1 MLLILASAAAV
12 AQSPPPNA
20 TAQQEIVITGSR
32 IPRPNLTA
40 VSPVTV
46 VDSKEV
52 KLQGA
57 VMTESLINALPQ
69 VVPDQGAFLSNG
81 ASGTATIDLR
91 GLEAVRTLVLI
102 NGRRVLPGDP
112 SNPAADINFIP
123 SALIKRVEV
132 LTGGASS
139 VYGSDA
145 IAGVVNFILDTRLD
159 GLRIDGQ
166 SSFYQHDNR
175 DGAHVRPLL
184 EASGYPFPSGNIVDG
199 GTEDINAA
207 YGLSLFGNRLHLTA
221 YAGYRKLSAITQ
233 DRRDYSACAI
243 TADTPDGPPVCGGSP
258 TSAEGTFSTQL
269 RQAFRATAD
278 RRFATPTTRYNFA
291 PTNYYLRP
299 GRRYTAGGFADADLS
314 EAFKPY
320 AELMF
325 MDDRTVAQLAPSGD
339 FANTRSINCDNP
351 LLSAQQFSIVCV
363 NGNFV
368 GQTPV
373 FDRSGNLVSIVGS
386 PLTFT
391 DPVTGATYRRGVLR
405 IQRRNVEG
413 GPRQQIIT
421 HKDWRVL
428 AGVKGTITS
437 GLSYDA
443 DYLIGSVKQSSIST
457 NDLLVSRLVNSVDV
471 ITDPAT
477 GQPACRS
484 ALTGD
489 DPGCIPWDVFA
500 LGAVTPESAAS
511 LSVPSFLNGSV
522 KQQVATGSVTAELEQ
537 WGIHSPWAAR
547 GPALN
552 VGAEYRKDR
561 LTLDPDEHYQNV
573 DLAGSPSPILPLTG
587 STSVREL
594 FGEVRVPLIA
604 KRLIEDLT
612 VEAGYRQSWYNNAGH
627 KFEATS
633 YKLGAE
639 FAPVRGLR
647 FRASRQRAVRAPNIQ
662 ELFAP
667 VEQSGITFD
676 PCAGLSPTATA
687 EQCQRTGVSAS
698 QYGNIVQNPFE
709 ATEGDSAIV
718 GGNPDLLPERATT
731 VAIGA
736 VLQPR
741 FLPTFSATIDWFD
754 IRLKGAIASIGGDLI
769 VNTCL
774 ATGDPLFCSRIHRDA
789 GGTLWE
795 TLDGFVDDR
804 NANVGSY
811 RVNGIDVGATYTQRL
826 GRLGSANFEF
836 TGTWTHRFTIVPGGL
851 APSFDCAGVYGQVCG
866 FATPRWRHNLRGTWD
881 LRNGVSFSLLWRHVS
896 PIPVDAAIAE
906 ELFGV
911 EYNPIAAKIPAQD
924 YFDATVTYRVGDRYS
939 LRMGVRNL
947 FDREPAIVAGG
958 QFGACGP
965 PLCNGNTFPQL
976 YDPLGRFIFAG
987 ATINFKP

>member
-604 KRLIEDLT
+604 QRLIEDLT

-676 PCAGLSPTATA
+676 PCAGLSPAATA

-736 VLQPR
+736 VLQPH

>member
-477 GQPACRS
+477 GQPACRA

-500 LGAVTPESAAS
+500 LGSVTPESAAS

-604 KRLIEDLT
+604 QRLIEDLT

-627 KFEATS
+627 KFQATS

-676 PCAGLSPTATA
+676 PCAGLSPAATA

-736 VLQPR
+736 VLQPH

>member
-91 GLEAVRTLVLI
+91 GLEAVRTLVLL

-112 SNPAADINFIP
+112 SNPAADINFMP

-386 PLTFT
+386 PLNFT

-477 GQPACRS
+477 GKPACRA

-489 DPGCIPWDVFA
+489 DPG
-500 LGAVTPESAAS
+500 
-511 LSVPSFLNGSV
+511 
-522 KQQVATGSVTAELEQ
+522 
-537 WGIHSPWAAR
+537 
-547 GPALN
+547 
-552 VGAEYRKDR
+552 
-561 LTLDPDEHYQNV
+561 
-573 DLAGSPSPILPLTG
+573 
-587 STSVREL
+587 
-594 FGEVRVPLIA
+594 
-604 KRLIEDLT
+604 
-612 VEAGYRQSWYNNAGH
+612 
-627 KFEATS
+627 
-633 YKLGAE
+633 
-639 FAPVRGLR
+639 
-647 FRASRQRAVRAPNIQ
+647 
-662 ELFAP
+662 
-667 VEQSGITFD
+667 
-676 PCAGLSPTATA
+676 
-687 EQCQRTGVSAS
+687 
-698 QYGNIVQNPFE
+698 
-709 ATEGDSAIV
+709 
-718 GGNPDLLPERATT
+718 
-731 VAIGA
+731 
-736 VLQPR
+736 
-741 FLPTFSATIDWFD
+741 
-754 IRLKGAIASIGGDLI
+754 
-769 VNTCL
+769 
-774 ATGDPLFCSRIHRDA
+774 
-789 GGTLWE
+789 
-795 TLDGFVDDR
+795 
-804 NANVGSY
+804 
-811 RVNGIDVGATYTQRL
+811 
-826 GRLGSANFEF
+826 
-836 TGTWTHRFTIVPGGL
+836 
-851 APSFDCAGVYGQVCG
+851 
-866 FATPRWRHNLRGTWD
+866 
-881 LRNGVSFSLLWRHVS
+881 
-896 PIPVDAAIAE
+896 
-906 ELFGV
+906 
-911 EYNPIAAKIPAQD
+911 
-924 YFDATVTYRVGDRYS
+924 
-939 LRMGVRNL
+939 
-947 FDREPAIVAGG
+947 
-958 QFGACGP
+958 
-965 PLCNGNTFPQL
+965 
-976 YDPLGRFIFAG
+976 
-987 ATINFKP
+987 

>member
-477 GQPACRS
+477 GQPACRA

-500 LGAVTPESAAS
+500 LGSVTPESAAS

-604 KRLIEDLT
+604 QRLIEDLT

-676 PCAGLSPTATA
+676 PCAGLSPAATA

-736 VLQPR
+736 VLQPH